1 MTAAADLILTNA
13 RVHTLTSASLATAE
27 TPDAEAVAV
36 RDGRIVRIGSAYDLR
51 FLDGIDTRVIDLDDR
66 VVLPGFIDAHTHL
79 RHTGERL
86 TNADL
91 TSAESRTAALDQLA
105 AYADTTEDDWIL
117 GVGYDDSGWS
127 DGTLTQADLDAID
140 RDQPVAAIRV
150 DQHRAVCNRTALA
163 YCREHASEQ
172 YVEPPETPPGAV
184 VEDAVGII
192 REAVAPGESGTAAIL
207 KTAID
212 YAVAR
217 GITGVHE
224 KTRSATVA
232 RVYRERAQAGDLP
245 IRVRLDY
252 WVDFLE
258 ALREV
263 GVRTNYGSDR
273 VTVGAIKLLADGS
286 VGARTARFEEPY
298 ADTTHRG
305 EWVHDPA
312 AVETRVNA
320 AVDAGFQVAVHAIGD
335 AAVTEIVDTLAAA
348 EGERHRIEHAEFATD
363 EAIERMA
370 TAGVIAS
377 VQPNFLRWA
386 GADGLYAQALG
397 SERATQADRIGQL
410 DAAGVPLAFG
420 SDGMPLDPLYG
431 IEQVVTAPT
440 TAQALP
446 VGTALRAYT
455 HGSAYAGFDEDRLGT
470 IESGKRADLVALE
483 ASPWERSSIEDIDVA
498 MTVVD
503 GAVVHDAR

>member
-13 RVHTLTSASLATAE
+13 RVHTLTSASLVEPE

-36 RDGRIVRIGSAYDLR
+36 RNGQIARIGSAYDLR
-51 FLDGIDTRVIDLDDR
+51 FLDGIDTQVIDLDGR

-86 TNADL
+86 ANADL
-91 TSAESRTAALDQLA
+91 TSATSRATALDQLA
-105 AYADTTEDDWIL
+105 AYADAIDDPWIL
-117 GVGYDDSGWS
+117 GVGYDDSEWT
-127 DGTLTQADLDAID
+127 DGTLKQTDLETVD
-140 RDQPVAAIRV
+140 RERPVAAIRV
-150 DQHRAVCNRTALA
+150 DQHRAVCNQAALT
-163 YCREHASEQ
+163 YCREHVSEQ
-172 YVEPPETPPGAV
+172 YVEPPETPPGTV
-184 VEDAVGII
+184 IEDAVGAI
-192 REAVAPGESGTAAIL
+192 REAVAPGESGTAAVL

-212 YAVAR
+212 HAVKQ

-232 RVYRERAQAGDLP
+232 QTYREWARTDDLP

-258 ALREV
+258 ALHEI
-263 GVRTNYGSDR
+263 GVRTNHGNSR
-273 VTVGAIKLLADGS
+273 VAVGAIKLLTDGS

-305 EWVHDPA
+305 EWVRDPA
-312 AVETRVNA
+312 TVETRVNTA
-320 AVDAGFQVAVHAIGD
+320 ADAGFQVAAHAIGD

-348 EGERHRIEHAEFATD
+348 KGDRHRIEHAEFATD

-386 GADGLYAQALG
+386 GADGLYARALG
-397 SERATQADRIGQL
+397 SERAAQADRIGRL
-410 DAAGVPLAFG
+410 EAAGVPLAFG

-431 IEQVVTAPT
+431 IEQVTTAPT
-440 TAQALP
+440 TAQTLS

-470 IESGKRADLVALE
+470 IESGKRADLIALE
-483 ASPWERSSIEDIDVA
+483 ASPWERSPISDINVA

-503 GAVVHDAR
+503 GIVVHDVR